1 MNVKPLSVI
10 KKRKVRT
17 LPPHFSVIEINDFDF
32 IDQKLEN
39 WVVNRLNGR
48 YSIVKKL
55 SVKENVLKSLTVL
68 GFEDH
73 QELTY
78 FTLACPYYRRTL

>member
-1 MNVKPLSVI
+1 MNIKPLSVI
-10 KKRKVRT
+10 KKRKVKT

>member
-10 KKRKVRT
+10 KKRKVKT